1 MSSMAAQTI
10 PYITEDEYL
19 QAEREAECK
28 SEYRDGQ
35 VYAMAG
41 GRPRHHQITSN
52 TMRRLGNALDG
63 SSCQVFPSAL
73 RVYIPAS
80 KQYTYPDVSV
90 VCGEPVFFRT
100 DNLVNPILLVEVL
113 SKSTRQHDRTTKFLE
128 YKSIPSLQQYV
139 GIDPDPPSISVFTK
153 TDQNEWTMKT
163 VTEGLVQFARISAEI
178 PFEQVF
184 AGADSL
190 PG

>member
-1 MSSMAAQTI
+1 
-10 PYITEDEYL
+10 
-19 QAEREAECK
+19 
-28 SEYRDGQ
+28 
-35 VYAMAG
+35 
-41 GRPRHHQITSN
+41 
-52 TMRRLGNALDG
+52 
-63 SSCQVFPSAL
+63 
-73 RVYIPAS
+73 VYIPAS

-113 SKSTRQHDRTTKFLE
+113 SKSSRQHDRTTKFLE
-128 YKSIPSLQQYV
+128 YKSIPSLKQYV
-139 GIDPDPPSISVFTK
+139 IIDPDPPSISVFTK

-163 VTEGLVQFARISAEI
+163 VTEGLVQFASISAEI
-178 PFEQVF
+178 PFEQIF